1 MSDTRNEPTHD
12 DDEDEPPLCAELRLV
27 FVAPSSIVTI
37 PAFPMAHKKLMT
49 IGRRTSCDI
58 PIDSGGVSEDHA
70 TVYALEKEDSWEV
83 VLTDCGST
91 NGTTVNG
98 TRIKSQQLKDGDIV
112 GIGNSYLVFR
122 VHQSPDTDCS
132 IASIIGCSPEI
143 RHVRQQIEVF
153 APTPLPVLLQGETG
167 VGKEVVAKA
176 LHTLSGRGGPHVPYN
191 CAGLL
196 ETLAEST
203 LFGHIKGAFSGAH
216 SDQTGLFEEASKNG
230 GGTLFLDEV
239 AELDAK
245 IQPKLLRAIE
255 NRTYYKMGIPTER
268 KSSARLI
275 TGTKTNLRDARRM
288 GLFRD
293 DLYHR
298 ITAVTIHI
306 PSLRRRR
313 EDILPL
319 VQHFL
324 GTSKLKLSARLAK
337 ELLLHPWPGNV
348 RELKQTIEKT
358 AVLAQRAGEHELRY
372 VHCRDEMKRSADDWK
387 KDDDEARPSSTDL
400 SGTQS
405 SDRQAAEPRS
415 RPSKEEFVVVLN
427 RCNGKIL
434 RAAHALG
441 VDRKTIRRWIEHYE
455 LGAKTPEE

>member
-1 MSDTRNEPTHD
+1 MSDTKIEPSTDD
-12 DDEDEPPLCAELRLV
+12 DDEPPVRAELRLV
-27 FVAPSSIVTI
+27 FVAPSSIVSRPSYRLLDKTQ
-37 PAFPMAHKKLMT
+37 LT
-49 IGRRTSCDI
+49 IGRKPTCGI
-58 PIDSGGVSEDHA
+58 PIDSASVSEHHA
-70 TVYALEKEDSWEV
+70 TVSSVEKEDSWEV
-83 VLTDCGST
+83 ELTDCGST

-98 TRIKSQQLKDGDIV
+98 TRIKSQQLRDGDIV
-112 GIGNSYLVFR
+112 GIGSSYLVFR

-132 IASIIGCSPEI
+132 IPSIIGCSPEI
-143 RHVRQQIEVF
+143 RQVRHQIEVF

-176 LHTLSGRGGPHVPYN
+176 LHTLSGRRGPHVPYN

-216 SDQTGLFEEASKNG
+216 SDQTGLFEEASNNG

-255 NRTYYKMGIPTER
+255 NRTYYKIGIPTER

-298 ITAVTIHI
+298 ITVVMIHI

-324 GTSKLKLSARLAK
+324 GNSQLKLSASLAR

-372 VHCRDEMKRSADDWK
+372 LHCRDAMKRSADDWK
-387 KDDDEARPSSTDL
+387 KDDDEARPAATDL

-405 SDRQAAEPRS
+405 TDRQATEPRS

-455 LGAKTPEE
+455 LGTKTPEE